1 MLNFVFFFLALFFV
15 VKAADYAMQ
24 SADKLASALN
34 LSKYLVG
41 FLLVAI
47 ISVLPETF
55 ISLSAAFQGNPSFG
69 LGTLFGSNVA
79 DLTLVL
85 VIIIF
90 VSATPLKVESK
101 LIKNSFVYL
110 GVLAIPII
118 FGLNGYYS
126 RPEGFA
132 LVILGLLFYLFIFK
146 KNPYLKKKAKGKFS
160 AKDFLSL
167 LFFMGVL
174 LVAANFTV
182 KFGVDLAT
190 YLKIKPI
197 LIGML
202 FVGLGT
208 TLPELLFSLKAVKEK
223 NHALAMGDI
232 LGTVIT
238 DATIIVGFI
247 ALVKPFAFSQRIVY
261 LTGMFMLFAAVLLF
275 YFMKSGRAVTKK
287 EAWFLLFYYLLFVL
301 LEFSL
306 SNYFSLNT

>member
-1 MLNFVFFFLALFFV
+1 MLNFIFFFLALFFV
-15 VKAADYAMQ
+15 IKAADYAMQ

-90 VSATPLKVESK
+90 VSSSPLKIESH
-101 LIKNSFVYL
+101 LIKNSFLY
-110 GVLAIPII
+110 LAILAVPIV
-118 FGLNGYYS
+118 FGLDGYYS
-126 RPEGFA
+126 RLEGLS
-132 LVILGLLFYLFIFK
+132 LVFLGLLFYLYLFK
-146 KNPYLKKKAKGKFS
+146 KSPSPKKKSKGSFS
-160 AKDFLSL
+160 GKDFLGL

-182 KFGVDLAT
+182 KFGIDLALD
-190 YLKIKPI
+190 LKINPI
-197 LIGML
+197 LVGML
-202 FVGLGT
+202 FVGVGT

-238 DATIIVGFI
+238 DATIIVGLL
-247 ALVKPFAFSQRIVY
+247 AMVNPFSFSQRIVY
-261 LTGMFMLFAAVLLF
+261 LTAMFMLFAAVLLF

-287 EAWFLLFYYLLFVL
+287 EALFLLFYYLVFVL
-301 LEFSL
+301 LEFAVG
-306 SNYFSLNT
+306 NYFFK

>member
-1 MLNFVFFFLALFFV
+1 MLNFFFFFLALFFV
-15 VKAADYAMQ
+15 IKAADYSMQ
-24 SADKLASALN
+24 SADKLASSLN

-90 VSATPLKVESK
+90 VSATPLKVESHI
-101 LIKNSFVYL
+101 IKNAPIYL
-110 GVLAIPII
+110 GVLAVPIL

-126 RPEGFA
+126 RFEGLT
-132 LVILGLLFYLFIFK
+132 LVFLGIFFYLFLLK
-146 KNPYLKKKAKGKFS
+146 KNSTPKNKSKGIFS
-160 AKDFLSL
+160 VKDFFAL

-182 KFGVDLAT
+182 KFGINLAAD
-190 YLKIKPI
+190 LKINPI
-197 LIGML
+197 LVGML
-202 FVGLGT
+202 FVGVGT
-208 TLPELLFSLKAVKEK
+208 TLPELFFSLKAVKNK

-238 DATIIVGFI
+238 DATIIVGLV

-261 LTGMFMLFAAVLLF
+261 LTAMFMLFAAALLF

-287 EAWFLLFYYLLFVL
+287 EALFLLFYYLVFVL
-301 LEFSL
+301 LEFAVG
-306 SNYFSLNT
+306 NYFFK

>member
-1 MLNFVFFFLALFFV
+1 MLNFIFFFLALFFV

-24 SADKLASALN
+24 SADKLAQSLN

-90 VSATPLKVESK
+90 VSSTPLKVESH
-101 LIKNSFVYL
+101 LIKNSFLY
-110 GVLAIPII
+110 LAILAVPIV
-118 FGLNGYYS
+118 FGLDGYYS
-126 RPEGFA
+126 RLEGLSLIF
-132 LVILGLLFYLFIFK
+132 LGLLFYLYLFK
-146 KNPYLKKKAKGKFS
+146 KNPSSKKKVKGGFS
-160 AKDFLSL
+160 GKDFLGL

-182 KFGVDLAT
+182 KFGIDLAID
-190 YLKIKPI
+190 LKINPI
-197 LIGML
+197 LVGML
-202 FVGLGT
+202 FVGVGT

-238 DATIIVGFI
+238 DATIIVGLL
-247 ALVKPFAFSQRIVY
+247 ALVNPFAFSQRIVY
-261 LTGMFMLFAAVLLF
+261 LTAMFMLFAAVLLF

-287 EAWFLLFYYLLFVL
+287 EALFLLFYYLVFVL
-301 LEFSL
+301 LEFAVG
-306 SNYFSLNT
+306 NYFFK

>member
-1 MLNFVFFFLALFFV
+1 MLNFIFFFLSLFFV
-15 VKAADYAMQ
+15 VKSADYAMQ
-24 SADKLASALN
+24 SADRLASSLN

-55 ISLSAAFQGNPSFG
+55 ISLSAAFQGNPAFG

-90 VSATPLKVESK
+90 VSATPIKVESK
-101 LIKNSFVYL
+101 LIKNSFLYL
-110 GVLAIPII
+110 GVLLMPII
-118 FGLNGYYS
+118 FGLNGHYS
-126 RPEGFA
+126 RLEGLA
-132 LVILGLLFYLFIFK
+132 LVFLGLLFYLFIFK
-146 KNPYLKKKAKGKFS
+146 KNPHPKKKFEGSFS
-160 AKDFLSL
+160 AKELISL

-174 LVAANFTV
+174 LVSANFTV
-182 KFGVDLAT
+182 KFGVDLAV

-208 TLPELLFSLKAVKEK
+208 TLPELFFSLKAVKEK
-223 NHALAMGDI
+223 NHSLAMGDI

-238 DATIIVGFI
+238 DATIVVGLV
-247 ALVKPFAFSQRIVY
+247 ALVKPFDFSQRIIY
-261 LTGMFMLFAAVLLF
+261 LTAMFMLFAAALLF
-275 YFMKSGRAVTKK
+275 YFMKSGRAVTRK
-287 EAWFLLFYYLLFVL
+287 EALFLLFYYLIFVL
-301 LEFSL
+301 SEFAAAS
-306 SNYFSLNT
+306 YFFH

>member
-126 RPEGFA
+126 RLEGFA

-182 KFGVDLAT
+182 KFGVDLAI

-238 DATIIVGFI
+238 DATIVVGLI
-247 ALVKPFAFSQRIVY
+247 ALVKPFVFSQRIVY

-306 SNYFSLNT
+306 SNYFSFNA